1 MTWSYLSSEPGS
13 SDRSWVRFNVGDN
26 ASDAQEMQDEEI
38 DLLLASEGSK
48 ERAAIAAARA
58 LGARFA
64 RRADKQIGRLR
75 IASGRV
81 SENFFRLA
89 AELEKGLSRQ
99 AGGTEGI
106 YAGGISISDKESE
119 ESDTDRVDPGFERQ
133 QFDNP
138 GTLSSNTD
146 ENAQTHHIGIWRF
159 HRARGHAVRAQ
170 GDRAFT

>member
-48 ERAAIAAARA
+48 ERAAIAGARA

-81 SENFFRLA
+81 SDNFFKLA
-89 AELEKGLSRQ
+89 TELEKGLSRR
-99 AGGTEGI
+99 AGGSDGI

-119 ESDTDRVDPGFERQ
+119 ESDTDRVDPGFERH
-133 QFDNP
+133 QFDHEGNRP
-138 GTLSSNTD
+138 GDTD
-146 ENAQTHHIGIWRF
+146 DGF
-159 HRARGHAVRAQ
+159 L
-170 GDRAFT
+170 FP